1 MNQVNFSPAN
11 LILLL
16 LAAYV
21 LTFFVFLARKAS
33 YTPGVP
39 VHANRRRHRW
49 GVIIGGYTA
58 WVAFLSLLSANGFF
72 DVESMPPRFALI
84 FSAIV
89 IVSGVLVSFS
99 VNHRLSFLKSVPL
112 HWLLYFQGFR
122 VVVEIALWL
131 LHREG
136 LVPREMTF
144 EGRNFDILVGLAAFP
159 AGYLVQK
166 KGILKAGIAF
176 NIFGLLALVN
186 IVTIV
191 VFAFPSPFQVYD
203 KLYLASYFPGLLIP
217 ALLAP
222 VATYVHIL
230 SLKQLLHRQ
239 RAAKGS
245 VPVSDK
251 AAVSF

>member
-1 MNQVNFSPAN
+1 MNQLNLSPAN

-21 LTFFVFLARKAS
+21 LTFFVILARKAS
-33 YTPGVP
+33 FASGTPVNS
-39 VHANRRRHRW
+39 NRRWTRW
-49 GVIIGGYTA
+49 QLIIGGYIA
-58 WVAFLSLLSANGFF
+58 WIALLSLLSANGFF
-72 DVESMPPRFALI
+72 DVESLPPRFALM
-84 FSAIV
+84 FLAILT
-89 IVSGVLVSFS
+89 VSGVLISFS
-99 VNHRLSFLKSVPL
+99 VNHRLSFLKSIPL

-131 LHREG
+131 LHHEG

-191 VFAFPSPFQVYD
+191 VLAFPSPFQQYD
-203 KLYLASYFPGLLIP
+203 KLYLASYFPGLLVP

-230 SLKQLLHRQ
+230 SLKQLLHRLKTS
-239 RAAKGS
+239 RKGLAGQ
-245 VPVSDK
+245 P
-251 AAVSF
+251 AVSL